1 MCILMAEVFM
11 LYEQT
16 LISFILPP
24 ISSNIELTVTSFNIL
39 IYKFDCA
46 NDRKSFPFLYFSNR

>member
-1 MCILMAEVFM
+1 MAEVFM